1 MDSIFLVDTTGRQ
14 EFNGEQQHQKIVYNK
29 ELLLAESDAYS
40 EEDDEQNEGEVEL
53 FGLKLKSKEVLDV
66 VSSLPDQEKPV
77 SKVAKQ
83 LEDLGEKVE
92 SAVENS
98 SKPKVVPR
106 KRVTELNHDAPHLDL
121 RQENLE
127 SNMKRTK
134 QALNPGLEQ
143 AHALPTV
150 GKRQQPIINRAER
163 SKTKGKGWFNMPAT
177 EITDE
182 MRNELKIVQM
192 RSVLNPKQF
201 YKKNDLKR
209 LPKFFQIGTV
219 LPSHLDHYQ
228 EKKSKKKQ
236 SLVNELL
243 EDESFQKFNKR
254 KYNEVIQRTD
264 KYAYRKNLKKMKK
277 LKKNKK

>member
-14 EFNGEQQHQKIVYNK
+14 EYNGEQQQDIVYHK
-29 ELLLAESDAYS
+29 ELLLAEKDAYS
-40 EEDDEQNEGEVEL
+40 SDEEQTEGAVEL
-53 FGLKLKSKEVLDV
+53 FGLKLNCKEVLGV
-66 VSSLPDQEKPV
+66 VSSLPDQRKPV

-83 LEDLGEKVE
+83 LDDLGEKVE

-106 KRVTELNHDAPHLDL
+106 KRVTELNHDGPHLDL

-127 SNMKRTK
+127 CNMKRTK
-134 QALNPGLEQ
+134 QALNPGLDQ
-143 AHALPTV
+143 SHALPTV
-150 GKRQQPIINRAER
+150 GKRQQPNINRIER
-163 SKTKGKGWFNMPAT
+163 SKTKGKGWFNLPAT

-243 EDESFQKFNKR
+243 EDERFQQFNKR

-277 LKKNKK
+277 LKKNK